1 MKLKAIQ
8 VHHIKRRLS
17 VWRIVSLAGVA
28 VILLPIF
35 FVFRSIF
42 EAPNENW
49 VQIRQY
55 LIKDYFTQTFQLTLT
70 VAVLTTM
77 LGLSLAWL
85 IAVFDFPGKRFFR
98 WALMLPL
105 AVPPYIAAFTYS
117 TMFSYTG
124 VVQST
129 LRNQFGIAV
138 NQELIT
144 FSSMRGA
151 VIVFT
156 LFLYPYVYLIT
167 KSFLERQS
175 ASYIENARLLGR
187 NGWSIF
193 IRIAIP
199 LSRPALAGGVSLVIF
214 EVLSDYGVTSYFG
227 IQTVST
233 AIFQTW
239 FGMYDVN
246 SAMRLAAW
254 LMIIV
259 MGLFLVEMLLRKRR
273 TYSSTTSKTRPLTP
287 RRLTRLQGLTAAGFC
302 ILVFAAS
309 FLFPL
314 VQLIVWA
321 GWTFEAVWDADFL
334 QLFLQTLSVAAVSTL
349 IIMAFALLVA
359 ATNRSRSTTSII
371 LSKAVTAG
379 YSLPG
384 AIVAIGVLVV
394 FLQMDKGWA
403 VIHQWLGLEGTP
415 LMLSLT
421 LPMLV
426 MGYAIRFMAT
436 GYNAVEVGFDKT
448 GRKFTE
454 ASRMLGHG
462 PTRTFFRVDLPLIR
476 GSVMSG
482 CILTFVEICKELP
495 LALILRPFNFETLA
509 TKAYRYANDE
519 QIFKASIPSL
529 LIICISFISVYIM
542 YYLDR
547 KWDQ

>member
-1 MKLKAIQ
+1 M
-8 VHHIKRRLS
+8 
-17 VWRIVSLAGVA
+17 
-28 VILLPIF
+28 LPIF
-35 FVFRSIF
+35 FVFLSIF
-42 EAPNENW
+42 DAPNENW

-55 LIKDYFTQTFQLTLT
+55 LVKEYIAQTLQLTLT
-70 VAVLTTM
+70 VAVLTGL
-77 LGLSLAWL
+77 LGVTLAWL
-85 IAVFDFPGKRFFR
+85 VAVFDFPGKRFFR
-98 WALMLPL
+98 WALVLPL

-124 VVQST
+124 VVQTT
-129 LRNQFGIAV
+129 LRNGLGIIP

-151 VIVFT
+151 VTLFT
-156 LFLYPYVYLIT
+156 LFLFPYVYLIT

-193 IRIAIP
+193 IRVAIP
-199 LSRPALAGGVSLVIF
+199 LSRPPLASGISLVTF

-227 IQTVST
+227 IHTVST

-239 FGMYDVN
+239 FGMYDAD

-254 LMIIV
+254 LMVIV
-259 MGLFLVEMLLRKRR
+259 MGLFFMEMLIRKRR
-273 TYSSTTSKTRPLTP
+273 AYSSTTSKSRPLTP
-287 RRLTRLQGLTAAGFC
+287 RRLTGLRGMSATTFC
-302 ILVFAAS
+302 LLIWCAS

-314 VQLIVWA
+314 LQLIVWA
-321 GWTFEAVWDADFL
+321 SWTFDTVWDADFVH
-334 QLFLQTLSVAAVSTL
+334 LFYQTLSVAAVSTL
-349 IIMAFALLVA
+349 IIMVFALIVA
-359 ATNRSRSTTSII
+359 ATNRSRSTASFL

-379 YSLPG
+379 YSIPG
-384 AIVAIGVLVV
+384 AIIAIGVLVV
-394 FLQMDKGWA
+394 FLWLDKVWA
-403 VIHQWLGLEGTP
+403 AVHHGFAINGTP
-415 LMLSLT
+415 LVLSLT
-421 LPMLV
+421 LAMLV
-426 MGYAIRFMAT
+426 MGYVIRFMAT
-436 GYNAVEVGFDKT
+436 GYNAVEVGFEKT

-462 PTRTFFRVDLPLIR
+462 MTRTFFSVDFPLIK
-476 GSVMSG
+476 GAVMSG

-529 LIICISFISVYIM
+529 LIICISFISVYVM
-542 YYLDR
+542 HLLDR
-547 KWDQ
+547 KWDK